1 MKKYGFAVI
10 HTLIVLMV
18 VLSFYAISWFG
29 ESYRFRAEPFDP
41 FDPIYGEYVML
52 QYPDLKPDASI
63 KQGLVYV
70 TFATGKDGY
79 ARIDQISN
87 KRFFGS
93 VAGEY
98 YDEYVTISQLTQYY
112 VEQGT
117 GKGYEDAEKLEVKAD
132 VSPWGTVRATDLL
145 LRNE

>member
-1 MKKYGFAVI
+1 MKKYGFAFI
-10 HTLIVLMV
+10 QTLIVLLV

-41 FDPIYGEYVML
+41 FDPIYGEYIML
-52 QYPDLKPDASI
+52 QYPDLKPDASV

-70 TFATGKDGY
+70 TFTTGQDGY
-79 ARIDQISN
+79 ATIDKISN
-87 KRFFGS
+87 ERFFGS

-98 YDEYVTISQLTQYY
+98 YDEYVTIPQLTQYY
-112 VEQGT
+112 VEQGA
-117 GKGYEDAEKLEVKAD
+117 GKGYEDAKKLEVKAD
-132 VSPWGTVRATDLL
+132 VSPWGTVRATDLV